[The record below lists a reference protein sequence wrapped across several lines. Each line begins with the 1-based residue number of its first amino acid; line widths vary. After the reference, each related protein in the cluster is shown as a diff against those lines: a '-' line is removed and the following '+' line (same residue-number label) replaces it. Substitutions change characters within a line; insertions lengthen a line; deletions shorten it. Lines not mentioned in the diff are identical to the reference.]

1 MKLKLLILALFVSL
15 QSFGQS
21 PIKFKLR
28 QSPIITNVNG
38 NTISKGDEF
47 VLEIDANGNG
57 NTTTRHLIF
66 DLQYDYVNFEL
77 VSINHTGTEG
87 NGGVLPAG
95 STITLTS
102 PTTYPGYNFYSN
114 QQNTTS
120 NGTTNY
126 LYANYQYSQ
135 NSKQSIIRVLLTW
148 ATDSGM
154 PYNNYDRLLVL
165 RFRLKQTATS
175 TAFDPI
181 KLNFVAG
188 WNAEGGNNTA
198 TYQENPLLSNVLINQ
213 NANKLVTAKIDIN
226 SNLLAL
232 SNVKVSFRDTISN
245 TGQLFNVLSDG
256 TVDINQSLLSENKV
270 YQVSVMHE
278 MDKMYQTYNGAITIS
293 DFTTAQSEF
302 ITMGL
307 DGSSGQILKTGQSL
321 YAADINK
328 NKSIDGGDLPQL
340 LAQAVGLDTLFTLPN
355 GYNVGTGGWM
365 SLPTWRSTNAT
376 SISGQVEW
384 AYVTPNMFGNGI
396 SRLMLDVRE
405 FNGTNIDHN
414 QIKSIQIFDIYSGPV
429 EFISSDGTWA
439 QYKIPSSLS
448 KVNDGTSLYQP
459 FIRNVNNQN
468 ADYSLKSEW
477 EFNISP
483 NNTWGSITP
492 INWNTIASP
501 KTFIKT
507 GLIGTNTVVELKYL
521 LWGDV
526 NRSHSS
532 QVVNI
537 DNSGSSYVQT
547 NAINSLKSNSAFKLM
562 SLDPSSFINTP
573 YDVSSINVNLSN
585 LTVTSNT
592 IEIPISIDTKGAEV
606 SGLQFEFIFDPNKIK
621 FEEILSSVPNTWYV
635 FAHSKSGKVKFG
647 ALDQNKNPINGTNI
661 PFKLKFSTIGNG
673 IDILTSVKVSPT
685 MDASD
690 SKGKQLGINLN
701 TTQIKLTGYNNF

>member
-1 MKLKLLILALFVSL
+1 MKLKLLILTLFISI

-38 NTISKGDEF
+38 NTISRGDEF
-47 VLEIDANGNG
+47 ELWIDANGNG
-57 NTTTRHLIF
+57 NTATRQLLF
-66 DLQYDYVNFEL
+66 DLQYDYVNFDL
-77 VSINHTGTEG
+77 ISINHTGTGG
-87 NGGVLPAG
+87 NGGILPGG
-95 STITLTS
+95 SNIQLS
-102 PTTYPGYNFYSN
+102 HTTYPGYNYITS

-126 LYANYQYSQ
+126 QYANYQYSSSSQ
-135 NSKQSIIRVLLTW
+135 QSIIRATLTW
-148 ATDSGM
+148 ATSNGM
-154 PYNNYDRLLVL
+154 PYGSYDRLLVL
-165 RFRLKQTATS
+165 KFRLKSTS
-175 TAFDPI
+175 TSTSFDPI

-188 WNAEGGNNTA
+188 WDANGSGVA
-198 TYQENPLLSNVLINQ
+198 TFQENPLSSTVLIDQ
-213 NANKLVTAKIDIN
+213 NASKLVTAKVDIN

-232 SNVKVSFRDTISN
+232 SNIKVSFRDTISN
-245 TGQLFNVLSDG
+245 IGQLFNVLSDG
-256 TVDINQSLLSENKV
+256 TVDINQSQLSENKI

-302 ITMGL
+302 TTMGL
-307 DGSSGQILKTGQSL
+307 DGSNGQILKTGQSL

-328 NKSIDGGDLPQL
+328 NKVIDGGDLPQL
-340 LAQAVGLDTLFTLPN
+340 LAQVVGLDTLFTLPN

-365 SLPTWRSTNAT
+365 SLPTWRATNAT

-384 AYVTPNMFGNGI
+384 AYITPNLYSQGV
-396 SRLMLDVRE
+396 SRLMIDNRE
-405 FNGTNIDHN
+405 FIGTNVNPN
-414 QIKSIQIFDIYSGPV
+414 QLKSIQIFDIYSGPV

-439 QYKIPSSLS
+439 EYKIPSSLI
-448 KVNDGTSLYQP
+448 KVTDGTSLYLP
-459 FIRNVNNQN
+459 FIRNNNGN
-468 ADYSLKSEW
+468 TDYSLKSEW
-477 EFNISP
+477 EFNVSP
-483 NNTWGSITP
+483 SSSWGSISTS
-492 INWNTIASP
+492 NWNTITYP
-501 KTFIKT
+501 KTYVKT
-507 GLIGTNTVVELKYL
+507 GLIGSNTVLELKYI

-537 DNSGSSYVQT
+537 NSNGSSYVQT
-547 NAINSLKSNSAFKLM
+547 NAINSLNTNKAFKLM
-562 SLDPSSFINTP
+562 SLNSSSFINTP

-585 LTVTSNT
+585 QTVTSNA

-606 SGLQFEFIFDPNKIK
+606 GGLQFEFIFDPNKIK
-621 FEEILSSVPNTWYV
+621 FEELLSSIPNTWYV
-635 FAHSKSGKVKFG
+635 FANSKSGKVKFG

-673 IDILTSVKVSPT
+673 VDILTSIKVSPT

-701 TTQIKLTGYNNF
+701 ITQIKLTGYKNF

>member
-1 MKLKLLILALFVSL
+1 MKLKLLILALFISI

-28 QSPIITNVNG
+28 QSSITSNING
-38 NTISKGDEF
+38 GTINRGDEF
-47 VLEIDANGNG
+47 ELWVDANGNG
-57 NTTTRHLIF
+57 NTTTRQLLF
-66 DLQYDYVNFEL
+66 DLQYDYLNFDL
-77 VSINHTGTEG
+77 ISINHTGTGG
-87 NGGVLPAG
+87 NGGVLPGG
-95 STITLTS
+95 SNIQLS
-102 PTTYPGYNFYSN
+102 HQTYPGYTFINN

-126 LYANYQYSQ
+126 QYANYQYSQ
-135 NSKQSIIRVLLTW
+135 NSNQSIIRATLTW
-148 ATDSGM
+148 ATTSGM
-154 PYNNYDRLLVL
+154 PYGGYDRLLIL
-165 RFRLKQTATS
+165 KFRLKQSSTS
-175 TAFDPI
+175 TSFNPI
-181 KLNFVAG
+181 KLNFIAG
-188 WNAEGGNNTA
+188 WNANGTSDV
-198 TYQENPLLSNVLINQ
+198 TFQENPLLSTVLINQ
-213 NANKLVTAKIDIN
+213 NANKLVTAKVDIN

-232 SNVKVSFRDTISN
+232 SNIKVSFRDTVSN
-245 TGQLFNVLSDG
+245 IGQLFNVLLDG
-256 TVDINQSLLSENKV
+256 NVDINQSLLSENKV

-278 MDKMYQTYNGAITIS
+278 MDKIYQTYNGAITIS

-302 ITMGL
+302 TNTGL

-365 SLPTWRSTNAT
+365 SLPTWRSTNIT

-396 SRLMLDVRE
+396 SRLMLDVKE

-429 EFISSDGTWA
+429 EFISSDGTWV

-448 KVNDGTSLYQP
+448 KVNNGTSLYQP

-468 ADYSLKSEW
+468 TDYSLKSEW

-492 INWNTIASP
+492 TNWNTITSP

-507 GLIGTNTVVELKYL
+507 GLIGTNIVVELKYL

-532 QVVNI
+532 QVVGIN
-537 DNSGSSYVQT
+537 NTGGNYVQT

-562 SLDPSSFINTP
+562 SSDPALFINTP
-573 YDVSSINVNLSN
+573 YDVNSINVTLSN
-585 LTVTSNT
+585 LTVVSNN
-592 IEIPISIDTKGAEV
+592 IEIPIKIDTKGANL
-606 SGLQFEFIFDPNKIK
+606 SGLQFEFEFDPNKIK
-621 FEEILSSVPNTWYV
+621 FEEISSNVPNTWYV
-635 FAHSKSGKVKFG
+635 FAKTKSGKVKFG
-647 ALDQNKNPINGTNI
+647 ALDQGKNSINGDNI

-673 IDILTSVKVSPT
+673 VDILTSIKVSPT
-685 MDASD
+685 MDVSD
-690 SKGKQLGINLN
+690 SKGNQLGIVLN
-701 TTQIKLTGYNNF
+701 TSQIKLTGYKNF

>member
-21 PIKFKLR
+21 PIKFKIR

-57 NTTTRHLIF
+57 NTATRQLLF
-66 DLQYDYVNFEL
+66 DLQYDYVNFDL
-77 VSINHTGTEG
+77 ISINHTGTGG
-87 NGGVLPAG
+87 NGGILPGG
-95 STITLTS
+95 SNIQLS
-102 PTTYPGYNFYSN
+102 YTTYPGYNYITS

-126 LYANYQYSQ
+126 QYANYQYST
-135 NSKQSIIRVLLTW
+135 SSPQSIIRATLTW
-148 ATDSGM
+148 ATPNGM
-154 PYNNYDRLLVL
+154 PYSSYDKLLVL
-165 RFRLKQTATS
+165 KFKLKATS
-175 TAFDPI
+175 TSTSFDPM
-181 KLNFVAG
+181 KLNFIAG
-188 WNAEGGNNTA
+188 WDANGSSVA
-198 TYQENPLLSNVLINQ
+198 TFQENPLSSTVLINQ
-213 NANKLVTAKIDIN
+213 NASKLITAKVDIN

-232 SNVKVSFRDTISN
+232 SNIKVSFRDTVSN
-245 TGQLFNVLSDG
+245 VGQLFNVLSDG
-256 TVDINQSLLSENKV
+256 TVDINQSLLSENKI
-270 YQVSVMHE
+270 YQVHIMNE
-278 MDKMYQTYNGAITIS
+278 MDKMYLTYNGAITIS

-302 ITMGL
+302 TTMGL
-307 DGSSGQILKTGQSL
+307 NGSNGQILKTGQSL
-321 YAADINK
+321 YAADINR
-328 NKSIDGGDLPQL
+328 NKVIDGGDLPQL
-340 LAQAVGLDTLFTLPN
+340 LAQVVGLDTLFTLPS
-355 GYNVGTGGWM
+355 GYSVGTGGWM
-365 SLPTWRSTNAT
+365 SLPTWRATNAT

-384 AYVTPNMFGNGI
+384 AYVTPNLYSQGV
-396 SRLMLDVRE
+396 SRLMIDNRE
-405 FNGTNIDHN
+405 FSGTNINSN

-429 EFISSDGTWA
+429 EFIGSDGTWTE
-439 QYKIPSSLS
+439 YKIPSSLI
-448 KVNDGTSLYQP
+448 KATNGTSLYLP
-459 FIRNVNNQN
+459 FIRNVNNAN

-477 EFNISP
+477 EFNVSP
-483 NNTWGSITP
+483 SVSWGSISTS
-492 INWNTIASP
+492 NWNTITYP
-501 KTFIKT
+501 KTYVKT
-507 GLIGTNTVVELKYL
+507 GLIGSNTVLELKYL

-547 NAINSLKSNSAFKLM
+547 NAINSLNTNKAFKLM
-562 SLDPSSFINTP
+562 SLNSSSFINTP

-585 LTVTSNT
+585 LTVTSNA
-592 IEIPISIDTKGAEV
+592 IEIPINVDTKGAEV
-606 SGLQFEFIFDPNKIK
+606 SGLQFEFIFDSNKIK
-621 FEEILSSVPNTWYV
+621 FEELLSSVPNTWYV
-635 FAHSKSGKVKFG
+635 FANSKSGRVKFG

-673 IDILTSVKVSPT
+673 IDILTSIKVSPT

>member
-57 NTTTRHLIF
+57 NTATRQLLF
-66 DLQYDYVNFEL
+66 DLQYDYVNFDL
-77 VSINHTGTEG
+77 ISINHTGTGG
-87 NGGVLPAG
+87 NGGILPGG
-95 STITLTS
+95 SNIQLS
-102 PTTYPGYNFYSN
+102 YTTYPGYNYITS

-126 LYANYQYSQ
+126 QYANYQYST
-135 NSKQSIIRVLLTW
+135 SSPQSIIRATLTW
-148 ATDSGM
+148 ATPNGM
-154 PYNNYDRLLVL
+154 PYSSYDKLLVL
-165 RFRLKQTATS
+165 KFKLKATS
-175 TAFDPI
+175 TSTSFDPM
-181 KLNFVAG
+181 KLNFIAG
-188 WNAEGGNNTA
+188 WDANGSSVA
-198 TYQENPLLSNVLINQ
+198 TFQENPLSSTVLINQ
-213 NANKLVTAKIDIN
+213 NASKLVTAKVDIN

-232 SNVKVSFRDTISN
+232 SNIKVSFRDTISN
-245 TGQLFNVLSDG
+245 IGQLFNVLSDG
-256 TVDINQSLLSENKV
+256 TVDINQSLLSENKI
-270 YQVSVMHE
+270 YQVNVMHE
-278 MDKMYQTYNGAITIS
+278 MDKMYQTYNSAITIS

-302 ITMGL
+302 TTMGL
-307 DGSSGQILKTGQSL
+307 NGSNGQILKTGQSL
-321 YAADINK
+321 YAADINR
-328 NKSIDGGDLPQL
+328 NKVIDGGDLPQL
-340 LAQAVGLDTLFTLPN
+340 LAQVVGLDTLFTLPS
-355 GYNVGTGGWM
+355 GYSVGAGGWI
-365 SLPTWRSTNAT
+365 SLPTWRATNAT

-384 AYVTPNMFGNGI
+384 AYVTPNLYSQGV
-396 SRLMLDVRE
+396 SRLMIDNRE
-405 FNGTNIDHN
+405 FSGTNINSN

-429 EFISSDGTWA
+429 EFIGSDGTWTE
-439 QYKIPSSLS
+439 YKIPSSLI
-448 KVNDGTSLYQP
+448 KATNGTSLYLP
-459 FIRNVNNQN
+459 FIRNVNNAN

-477 EFNISP
+477 EFNVSP
-483 NNTWGSITP
+483 SASWGSISTS
-492 INWNTIASP
+492 NWNTITYP
-501 KTFIKT
+501 KTYVKT
-507 GLIGTNTVVELKYL
+507 GLIGSNTVLELKYL

-592 IEIPISIDTKGAEV
+592 IEIPISINTNGADV
-606 SGLQFEFIFDPNKIK
+606 GGVQFEFIFDPNKIK

-635 FAHSKSGKVKFG
+635 FANSKLGKVKFG

-673 IDILTSVKVSPT
+673 IDILSSIKVSPT

>member
-1 MKLKLLILALFVSL
+1 MKLKLLILTLFISI

-38 NTISKGDEF
+38 NTISRGDEF
-47 VLEIDANGNG
+47 ELWIDANGNG
-57 NTTTRHLIF
+57 NTATRQLLF
-66 DLQYDYVNFEL
+66 DLQYDYVNFDL
-77 VSINHTGTEG
+77 ISINHTGTGG
-87 NGGVLPAG
+87 NGGILPGG
-95 STITLTS
+95 SNIQLS
-102 PTTYPGYNFYSN
+102 HTTYPGYNYITS

-126 LYANYQYSQ
+126 QYANYQYSSSSQ
-135 NSKQSIIRVLLTW
+135 QSIIRATLTW
-148 ATDSGM
+148 ATPNGM
-154 PYNNYDRLLVL
+154 PYGSYDRLLVL
-165 RFRLKQTATS
+165 KFRLKSTS
-175 TAFDPI
+175 TSTSFDPM
-181 KLNFVAG
+181 KLNFIAG
-188 WNAEGGNNTA
+188 WDANGGSVA
-198 TYQENPLLSNVLINQ
+198 TFQENPLSSTVLIDQ
-213 NANKLVTAKIDIN
+213 NASKLVTAKVDIN

-232 SNVKVSFRDTISN
+232 SNIKVSFRDTISN
-245 TGQLFNVLSDG
+245 IGQLFNVLSDG
-256 TVDINQSLLSENKV
+256 TVDINQSQLSENKI

-302 ITMGL
+302 TTMGL
-307 DGSSGQILKTGQSL
+307 DGSNGQILKTGQSL

-328 NKSIDGGDLPQL
+328 NKVIDGGDLPQL
-340 LAQAVGLDTLFTLPN
+340 LAQVVGLDTLFTLPN

-365 SLPTWRSTNAT
+365 SLPTWRATNAT

-384 AYVTPNMFGNGI
+384 AYITPNLYSQGV
-396 SRLMLDVRE
+396 SRLMIDNRE
-405 FNGTNIDHN
+405 FIGTNVNPN
-414 QIKSIQIFDIYSGPV
+414 QLKSIQIFDIYSGPV

-439 QYKIPSSLS
+439 EYKIPSSLI
-448 KVNDGTSLYQP
+448 KVTDGTSLYLP
-459 FIRNVNNQN
+459 FIRNNNGN
-468 ADYSLKSEW
+468 TDYSLKSEW
-477 EFNISP
+477 EFNVSP
-483 NNTWGSITP
+483 SSSWGSISTS
-492 INWNTIASP
+492 NWNTITYP
-501 KTFIKT
+501 KTYVKT
-507 GLIGTNTVVELKYL
+507 GLIGSNTVLELKYI

-537 DNSGSSYVQT
+537 NSNGSSYVQT
-547 NAINSLKSNSAFKLM
+547 NAINSLNTNKAFKLM
-562 SLDPSSFINTP
+562 SLNSSSFINTP

-585 LTVTSNT
+585 QTVTSNA

-606 SGLQFEFIFDPNKIK
+606 GGLQFEFIFDPNKIK
-621 FEEILSSVPNTWYV
+621 FEELLSSIPNTWYV
-635 FAHSKSGKVKFG
+635 FANSKSGKVKFG

-673 IDILTSVKVSPT
+673 VDILTSIKVSPT

-701 TTQIKLTGYNNF
+701 ITQIKLTGYKNF

>member
-1 MKLKLLILALFVSL
+1 MKLKLLILTLFISI

-38 NTISKGDEF
+38 NTISRGDEF
-47 VLEIDANGNG
+47 ELWIDANGNG
-57 NTTTRHLIF
+57 NTATRQLLF
-66 DLQYDYVNFEL
+66 DLQYDYVNFDL
-77 VSINHTGTEG
+77 ISINHTGTGG
-87 NGGVLPAG
+87 NGGILPGG
-95 STITLTS
+95 SNIQLS
-102 PTTYPGYNFYSN
+102 HTTYPGYNYITS

-126 LYANYQYSQ
+126 QYANYQYSSSSQ
-135 NSKQSIIRVLLTW
+135 QSIIRATLTW
-148 ATDSGM
+148 ATSNGM
-154 PYNNYDRLLVL
+154 PYGSYDRLLVL
-165 RFRLKQTATS
+165 KFRLKSTS
-175 TAFDPI
+175 TSTSFDPI

-188 WNAEGGNNTA
+188 WDANGSGVA
-198 TYQENPLLSNVLINQ
+198 TFQENPLSSTVLIDQ
-213 NANKLVTAKIDIN
+213 NASKLVTAKVDIN

-232 SNVKVSFRDTISN
+232 SNIKVSFRDTISN
-245 TGQLFNVLSDG
+245 IGQLFNVLSDG
-256 TVDINQSLLSENKV
+256 TVDINQSLLSENKI

-302 ITMGL
+302 TTMGL
-307 DGSSGQILKTGQSL
+307 DGSNGQILKTGQSL

-328 NKSIDGGDLPQL
+328 NKVIDGGDLPQL
-340 LAQAVGLDTLFTLPN
+340 LAQVVGLDTLFTLPN

-365 SLPTWRSTNAT
+365 SLPTWRATNAT

-384 AYVTPNMFGNGI
+384 AYITPNLYSQGV
-396 SRLMLDVRE
+396 SRLMIDNRE
-405 FNGTNIDHN
+405 FIGTNVNPN
-414 QIKSIQIFDIYSGPV
+414 QLKSIQIFDIYSGPV

-439 QYKIPSSLS
+439 EYKIPSSLI
-448 KVNDGTSLYQP
+448 KVTDGTSLYLP
-459 FIRNVNNQN
+459 FIRNNNGN
-468 ADYSLKSEW
+468 TDYSLKSEW
-477 EFNISP
+477 EFNVSP
-483 NNTWGSITP
+483 SSSWGSISTS
-492 INWNTIASP
+492 NWNTITYP
-501 KTFIKT
+501 KTYIKT
-507 GLIGTNTVVELKYL
+507 GLIGSNTVLELKYL

-537 DNSGSSYVQT
+537 NSSGSSYVQT
-547 NAINSLKSNSAFKLM
+547 NAINSLNTNKAFKLM
-562 SLDPSSFINTP
+562 SLNSSSFINTP

-585 LTVTSNT
+585 QTVTSNA

-606 SGLQFEFIFDPNKIK
+606 GGLQFEFIFDPNKIK
-621 FEEILSSVPNTWYV
+621 FEELLSSVPNTWYV
-635 FAHSKSGKVKFG
+635 FANSKSGKVKFG

-673 IDILTSVKVSPT
+673 VDILTSIKVSPT

-701 TTQIKLTGYNNF
+701 ITQIKLTGYKNF